1 MVTTKHCCWG
11 ESNSDCLLFP
21 VCLSDLMTSRPRSAI
36 AFIAIAFARFYSF
49 PKGIHICG
57 MQVVR
62 NNEPHN
68 FVRVKLQTKTLLIM
82 YFSPGSIAAVEGI
95 FRQSI
100 DHYTNSEFLNLNLS
114 IFALR
119 GLNVAVETILNA
131 DTAQKHYF
139 GGCLLI
145 CKYSSLIC
153 DSSRQSK
160 SRTGSSNEYIFSQ
173 KYNGQCDVQ
182 VVKGNRNEIS
192 IQHTFAGVD

>member
-1 MVTTKHCCWG
+1 M
-11 ESNSDCLLFP
+11 
-21 VCLSDLMTSRPRSAI
+21 
-36 AFIAIAFARFYSF
+36 
-49 PKGIHICG
+49 
-57 MQVVR
+57 R

-82 YFSPGSIAAVEGI
+82 YFSPGSIAAFEGI

-100 DHYTNSEFLNLNLS
+100 GHCTNSEFLNLNLS

-145 CKYSSLIC
+145 CKYSSLIR

-173 KYNGQCDVQ
+173 VQRSVRRLSNERKQKRDKYTAYFRRCRHVSFL
-182 VVKGNRNEIS
+182 E
-192 IQHTFAGVD
+192 